1 MKMLCSLKFFFSKI
15 ILLFPKKFYVIILD
29 KGEQIKFIIPITCT
43 YHIYRCIR
51 QLAHTIYTGVYV
63 NLHIPYIPVYTST
76 CFIS

>member
-43 YHIYRCIR
+43 YHIYLHIPYIP
-51 QLAHTIYTGVYV
+51 AHTIYTGVYV
-63 NLHIPYIPVYTST
+63 NLFYKLTFY
-76 CFIS
+76 F